1 MHRRAHIASLASVLL
16 AGTSIGK
23 AFAQSP
29 FPSKPIRFYIGF
41 PPGQATD
48 TVARMIGERMTQKL
62 GQPIIIE
69 NKPGQGGSSVMTY
82 LTQQPADGYAVTLSA
97 TGAVVTNLYLQKNL
111 PYGLDDFQPISLIG
125 DLPLML
131 VARPGLPFTDL
142 RGMLEFAKANPGKLS
157 YASPGNGTTAHLTME
172 SIKKES
178 GAKIVHIPYQGSV
191 RAIADL
197 MGGVTDIAFDT
208 MPVTIPQVQA
218 GKLKLLAVGHR
229 KRLAEFPTVP
239 TVAES
244 GFPNVTASVWIGM
257 LGPKNMPPA
266 VVTTLNQS
274 LTEVLNEPDLARKL
288 ESLGLF
294 VRTLPPTEFAAFLK
308 AEAPRWKQVVA
319 NSGATV
325 D

>member
-308 AEAPRWKQVVA
+308 TEAPRWKQVVA